1 MSSKTKLKN
10 AAIAEK
16 SASLPSIPEELLD
29 QLVQQG
35 PMTAASIQDMTMA
48 LKKALIER
56 ALGGE
61 LSHHLGYPPGGERP
75 AQAGNHR
82 NGSSAKTVLTQDGP
96 LRIEVPRDRVGSFEP
111 LLVPKHERRF
121 TGFDDKIVALYARG
135 MTVREIQDRCITPRK
150 PNKPCS
156 NDSRR
161 MIAMDSFFLMGAK
174 PLVQDSPSM
183 KLHEL
188 LDWHSIAGHL
198 KGLYQ
203 REKSGAGG
211 PEPYNR
217 LGMFKLMLLGQWH
230 GLSDAQLEQ
239 ALRVRLDFMVFTGF
253 EPSAG
258 ELPDASTICRFRNR
272 LVTAGLDQNLL
283 TLINGQLEQLGLK
296 VQGARGAIIDATI
309 IPSAARPNR
318 YLEEGQPAQVIDSP
332 DAEARWVKKGKD
344 AFFGYRGHTAVD
356 SEDGYVEHVQVRPAN
371 EAEITRLPDI
381 VDALKPGVVA
391 VLADK
396 GYASKANRQ
405 FLQERGIGDLIQHKG
420 SRGHPLHPLYSQF
433 NKKIGAIRFKVE
445 QAFGTMKRRFN
456 LARARYFGTAKVQAQ
471 MCWAALGMN
480 LLKAH
485 RKLKAMELAGV
496 GAP

>member
-1 MSSKTKLKN
+1 
-10 AAIAEK
+10 
-16 SASLPSIPEELLD
+16 
-29 QLVQQG
+29 
-35 PMTAASIQDMTMA
+35 
-48 LKKALIER
+48 
-56 ALGGE
+56 
-61 LSHHLGYPPGGERP
+61 
-75 AQAGNHR
+75 
-82 NGSSAKTVLTQDGP
+82 
-96 LRIEVPRDRVGSFEP
+96 
-111 LLVPKHERRF
+111 
-121 TGFDDKIVALYARG
+121 
-135 MTVREIQDRCITPRK
+135 
-150 PNKPCS
+150 
-156 NDSRR
+156 
-161 MIAMDSFFLMGAK
+161 MDSFFLMGAK

-239 ALRVRLDFMVFTGF
+239 AQRVRLDFMVFTGF

-272 LVTAGLDQNLL
+272 LVTAGLDQKLL

-356 SEDGYVEHVQVRPAN
+356 SEDGFV
-371 EAEITRLPDI
+371 
-381 VDALKPGVVA
+381 
-391 VLADK
+391 
-396 GYASKANRQ
+396 
-405 FLQERGIGDLIQHKG
+405 
-420 SRGHPLHPLYSQF
+420 
-433 NKKIGAIRFKVE
+433 GA
-445 QAFGTMKRRFN
+445 QDHQY
-456 LARARYFGTAKVQAQ
+456 LARAHFETNVSKNELVLRVTEGDLLGLNNGT
-471 MCWAALGMN
+471 G
-480 LLKAH
+480 
-485 RKLKAMELAGV
+485 
-496 GAP
+496 GARCGN

>member
-1 MSSKTKLKN
+1 MSLTRRQLLG
-10 AAIAEK
+10 AAGA
-16 SASLPSIPEELLD
+16 ASLYLYGCKPTAVS
-29 QLVQQG
+29 QAVQAASGAASGASAAASAPVAIDYKTFTGTLFHADHYGPFMATITNGKLEKVTPTAHDKMPTPMLTDGVLARTYDKTRIAG
-35 PMTAASIQDMTMA
+35 PM
-48 LKKALIER
+48 
-56 ALGGE
+56 
-61 LSHHLGYPPGGERP
+61 
-75 AQAGNHR
+75 
-82 NGSSAKTVLTQDGP
+82 V
-96 LRIEVPRDRVGSFEP
+96 
-111 LLVPKHERRF
+111 
-121 TGFDDKIVALYARG
+121 
-135 MTVREIQDRCITPRK
+135 QDRCITPRK

>member
-1 MSSKTKLKN
+1 
-10 AAIAEK
+10 
-16 SASLPSIPEELLD
+16 
-29 QLVQQG
+29 
-35 PMTAASIQDMTMA
+35 
-48 LKKALIER
+48 
-56 ALGGE
+56 
-61 LSHHLGYPPGGERP
+61 
-75 AQAGNHR
+75 
-82 NGSSAKTVLTQDGP
+82 
-96 LRIEVPRDRVGSFEP
+96 
-111 LLVPKHERRF
+111 
-121 TGFDDKIVALYARG
+121 
-135 MTVREIQDRCITPRK
+135 
-150 PNKPCS
+150 
-156 NDSRR
+156 
-161 MIAMDSFFLMGAK
+161 MDSFFLMGAK

-344 AFFGYRGHTAVD
+344 AFLAIAGIRQSTAKTAMW
-356 SEDGYVEHVQVRPAN
+356 STCRYARPMRQ
-371 EAEITRLPDI
+371 RLPGCRTSWM
-381 VDALKPGVVA
+381 P
-391 VLADK
+391 
-396 GYASKANRQ
+396 S
-405 FLQERGIGDLIQHKG
+405 
-420 SRGHPLHPLYSQF
+420 SRG
-433 NKKIGAIRFKVE
+433 
-445 QAFGTMKRRFN
+445 
-456 LARARYFGTAKVQAQ
+456 
-471 MCWAALGMN
+471 W
-480 LLKAH
+480 
-485 RKLKAMELAGV
+485 
-496 GAP
+496 

>member
-1 MSSKTKLKN
+1 M
-10 AAIAEK
+10 
-16 SASLPSIPEELLD
+16 
-29 QLVQQG
+29 
-35 PMTAASIQDMTMA
+35 
-48 LKKALIER
+48 
-56 ALGGE
+56 
-61 LSHHLGYPPGGERP
+61 
-75 AQAGNHR
+75 
-82 NGSSAKTVLTQDGP
+82 
-96 LRIEVPRDRVGSFEP
+96 
-111 LLVPKHERRF
+111 
-121 TGFDDKIVALYARG
+121 
-135 MTVREIQDRCITPRK
+135 
-150 PNKPCS
+150 
-156 NDSRR
+156 
-161 MIAMDSFFLMGAK
+161 AMDSFFLMGAR
-174 PLVQDSPSM
+174 PLVEGSPSM

-188 LDWHSIAGHL
+188 LDWGAIAAQL

-203 REKSGAGG
+203 REISGAGG
-211 PEPYNR
+211 PEPYSP

-272 LVTAGLDQNLL
+272 LVKAELDQKLL
-283 TLINGQLEQLGLK
+283 TLINSQLEQRGLK

-309 IPSAARPNR
+309 IPSAARPR
-318 YLEEGQPAQVIDSP
+318 QHVEGEGEQARIVDSA
-332 DAEARWVKKGKD
+332 DADARWVKKGKQ

-356 SEDGYVEHVQVRPAN
+356 SEDGYVEHVQVHPAN
-371 EAEITRLPDI
+371 EAEINKLPEI
-381 VDALKPGVVA
+381 VEALSPGVEA

-405 FLQERGIGDLIQHKG
+405 WLQERGMGDLIQHKG
-420 SRGHPLHPLYSQF
+420 SAGKPVHPLLKAF
-433 NKKIGAIRFKVE
+433 NQKIGGIRFKVE
-445 QAFGTMKRRFN
+445 QAFGTMKRRFH

-485 RKLKAMELAGV
+485 RKLKRMELAGA